1 MQSGGETSAAGIEAA
16 AGVSTAV
23 QASVAT
29 KIFALLIALNRIP
42 AGTKRRVTADEVRE
56 HGRQWREAVLRE
68 RTIEKNIDAWRDH
81 AT

>member
-1 MQSGGETSAAGIEAA
+1 VQSGGETSAAGIEAA

-56 HGRQWREAVLRE
+56 HGRQREAVLRE